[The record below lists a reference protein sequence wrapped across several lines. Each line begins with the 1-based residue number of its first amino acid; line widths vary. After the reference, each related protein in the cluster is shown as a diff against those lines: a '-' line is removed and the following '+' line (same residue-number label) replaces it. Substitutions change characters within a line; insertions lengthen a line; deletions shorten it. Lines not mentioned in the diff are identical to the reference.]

1 MKWLKIW
8 FLVSL
13 ILLTTV
19 KSYPQTML
27 KTYELGLE
35 CCSEEIVDKVYKE
48 KNNYLDINVIVPQ
61 FNNLSNKKQQD
72 LINNKIT
79 SLTETSID
87 EVKSVADEYFKDRPS
102 PLVSYQLY
110 GRYKVTNNSDII
122 SFYIDYYQFTGGAH
136 GMTTRFAYNIDK
148 STGKEVKLKD
158 IFKEGFE
165 YKDII
170 NKEINRQISKDPDRY
185 FPGKD
190 GFVGISE
197 DQSFYIK
204 NNTLII
210 YFGLYEIA
218 PYASGI
224 SEFIIPNN
232 LLEEN
237 FKYDKIK

>member
-1 MKWLKIW
+1 
-8 FLVSL
+8 
-13 ILLTTV
+13 
-19 KSYPQTML
+19 
-27 KTYELGLE
+27 
-35 CCSEEIVDKVYKE
+35 
-48 KNNYLDINVIVPQ
+48 
-61 FNNLSNKKQQD
+61 
-72 LINNKIT
+72 
-79 SLTETSID
+79 
-87 EVKSVADEYFKDRPS
+87 
-102 PLVSYQLY
+102 
-110 GRYKVTNNSDII
+110 
-122 SFYIDYYQFTGGAH
+122 
-136 GMTTRFAYNIDK
+136 MTTRFAYNIHK
-148 STGKEVKLKD
+148 STGKEVELKD

-185 FPGKD
+185 FSGKD